1 MASLPPLPDDVT
13 LCTIDVVGLYP
24 NIPHDD
30 GLIAIRKA
38 VDLQKD
44 KRISAEAVIELVEYI
59 LKNNIFERNLFYKQ
73 LRGTAIGTNMAP
85 PYAIVLESWVILKK
99 YFLMIVTFRL

>member
-1 MASLPPLPDDVT
+1 MPDDVT

-44 KRISAEAVIELVEYI
+44 KRISIEAVIELVEYI

-73 LRGTAIGTNMAP
+73 LRGTAIGTKMAP
-85 PYAIVLESWVILKK
+85 PYAIVLGSWVILKK